1 MNLKSKLQNY
11 GVGDRSIRLFDGG
24 ASPELLDYLDLAE
37 PADDESKEELLP
49 DGVAENQGR
58 PLLFFVNETRL
69 AHGTDKQRAE
79 SLNRL
84 RRNLACRGERTYLA
98 VVRAGSLE
106 VVPVSLSADSPTWKI
121 YEPGTTKAL
130 TFFSRLA
137 LGLID
142 GEEQSEDADFVF
154 KEMLNL
160 LNQGIDRIAH
170 QIGWADVLSLVGRAL
185 FFRFLRDRHIV
196 KKANLKGIA
205 PGAVELD
212 KCFDNAQNAYDTC
225 RWLDDTFNG
234 DFLPLSDKGS
244 RKFFDKI
251 GERSTTVFSHLK
263 GILCGDEPVG
273 VDEYQKRLPIQ
284 WSDFNFAHIPVGL
297 LSQVYEAFCW
307 KWEPQPAEEMSV
319 HYTPRNI
326 AATIVDEV
334 FDSLPN
340 AADSRVLDASCGAGV
355 FLVLAFRRLYR
366 ERWAATGVRPGT
378 KEIRKILE
386 QQLTGFDIS
395 VSALRL
401 SALSLYLAAI
411 ELDPEPI
418 PPSKLRFKELR
429 KHVLFDHRR
438 PDDPPEGLVIGS
450 LGSHV
455 DGQFAGKYDVVI
467 GNPPWTALKK
477 KHKTLALELDAVS
490 RAIVSRKNAAL
501 GKDYENPDSVPD
513 LPFVWKATEWCKP
526 DGRIA
531 LALPARTLFKQRSKS
546 VHVRKALFGLL
557 EVTGIINCSNLR
569 KTRVW
574 PEMDQPFMLFF
585 ARNRPAKPGHTF
597 QFISPHADN
606 RLGSLGEMRI
616 DSESAC
622 PLSAEAVIEEPW
634 LLKAFAVGTPLDV
647 EVVRSVIKSGG
658 LPLEEYWEKNLLL
671 TSSNGYQ
678 IKPNQIPQLDARPL
692 KVLPDLNSTDLF
704 RFVVDT
710 GQLKKFSQD
719 KAFRS
724 RLSNRDP
731 DELRVYRGPLALVK
745 ESPGSNR
752 ENGWALL
759 CLKDLAYS
767 ESFYGYSAAGHE
779 NGETLVRYLQLF
791 VHSQVWLHYA
801 LITSAKLGV
810 ERPNLDKAD
819 LDDCPI
825 IPFERLTEDQC
836 KEVLQLSKHLI
847 AEEKGVFADI
857 DAFFGKLYGLDER
870 DMQVIRDTL
879 EVRDPNDE
887 LGQRGSKP
895 PTPGEIETFR
905 RRLESGLRP
914 FFKVLGKEPL
924 VELWN
929 PVADGEAMEMA
940 FGTFLIGEKGR
951 KPSGQDSI
959 FKTKVLPLANETG
972 ATRVVEIIRDGLMVG
987 ILRQYR
993 YWTPSR
999 ARLLGAEIVREHFGG
1014 FED

>member
-1 MNLKSKLQNY
+1 MNLLTELQNY
-11 GVGDRSIRLFDGG
+11 GISSRSVRRFDKGV
-24 ASPELLDYLDLAE
+24 SPELLDYLDLAA
-37 PADDESKEELLP
+37 PADDEIKGELFP

-58 PLLFFVNETRL
+58 PLLFFVNESRL
-69 AHGTDKQRAE
+69 AHSTDKQRTE
-79 SLNRL
+79 SLNNL

-106 VVPVSLSADSPTWKI
+106 VVPVSLQADSPAWKI

-137 LGLID
+137 LGHVD
-142 GEEQSEDADFVF
+142 EEEQPDDADFVF

-185 FFRFLRDRHIV
+185 FFRFLCDRHIV
-196 KKANLKGIA
+196 KKSNLKSIA
-205 PGAVELD
+205 PDAGQLNE
-212 KCFDNAQNAYDTC
+212 CFDNAKNAYDTC
-225 RWLDDTFNG
+225 HWLDDTFNG
-234 DFLPLSDKGS
+234 DFLPLSNKGS
-244 RKFFDKI
+244 RNFFDRI
-251 GERSTTVFSHLK
+251 AERSTIVFSHLK
-263 GILCGDEPVG
+263 AILRGDEPVG
-273 VDEYQKRLPIQ
+273 SEEYQSLLN
-284 WSDFNFAHIPVGL
+284 WGDFNFAHIPVGL

-307 KWEPQPAEEMSV
+307 KWETQSSEEMSV
-319 HYTPRNI
+319 HYTPRRI

-340 AADSRVLDASCGAGV
+340 AHESRVLDGACGAGI

-395 VSALRL
+395 ESALKL
-401 SALSLYLAAI
+401 SALSLYLTAI

-418 PPSKLRFKELR
+418 PPSKLGFKELR
-429 KHVLFDHRR
+429 QRVLFDHRR
-438 PDDPPEGLVIGS
+438 PDDPQEGLVIGS

-455 DGQFAGKYDVVI
+455 NGQFAGRFDVVI

-477 KHKTLALELDAVS
+477 KHKRLAFELDAVS
-490 RAIVSRKNAAL
+490 RAIVSRKDPIL
-501 GKDYENPDSVPD
+501 GKNYENPDSVPD

-531 LALPARTLFKQRSKS
+531 MALPARTLFKQRSKS
-546 VHVRKALFGLL
+546 VYVRKALFQLL

-574 PEMDQPFMLFF
+574 PDMDQPFMLLF
-585 ARNRPAKPGHTF
+585 ARNRRPKSGHAI
-597 QFISPHADN
+597 QFVSPHADN
-606 RLGSLGEMRI
+606 SLGCLGEMRI
-616 DSESAC
+616 DSESAR
-622 PLSAEAVIEEPW
+622 PLPVEEVIKEPW
-634 LLKAFAVGTPLDV
+634 LLKALAVGTPLDV
-647 EVVRSVIKSGG
+647 EIIRTVMKAGG
-658 LPLEEYWEKNLLL
+658 TPLEKYWKKDLKL
-671 TSSNGYQ
+671 TSNNGYQ
-678 IKPNQIPQLDARPL
+678 IKPKQTQRDAKPL
-692 KVLPDLNSTDLF
+692 QVLPDLNVTDKF
-704 RFVVDT
+704 RFIVDVT
-710 GQLKKFSQD
+710 KLDKFSMD
-719 KAFRS
+719 KVCWPRIHKK
-724 RLSNRDP
+724 DI
-731 DELRVYRGPLALVK
+731 DKLRVYRGPLALVK
-745 ESPGSNR
+745 ESPGANR
-752 ENGWALL
+752 KNGWALL
-759 CLKDLAYS
+759 CLKDLAYN
-767 ESFYGYSAAGHE
+767 ESFYGYSAAGIK
-779 NGETLVRYLQLF
+779 NGEALVRYLQLF

-825 IPFERLTEDQC
+825 IPFARLTDAQC
-836 KEVLQLSKHLI
+836 REVLQLSKRLI
-847 AEEKGVFADI
+847 TEDPEVFADI
-857 DAFFGKLYGLDER
+857 DNFFGHLYGLDER

-895 PTPGEIETFR
+895 PTAGEIEKFR

-914 FFKVLGKEPL
+914 FFKVLGKEPD
-924 VELWN
+924 VEFWN
-929 PVADGEAMEMA
+929 PVTDRSDTEMA
-940 FGTFLIGEKGR
+940 FGVFLVGETGR
-951 KPSGQDSI
+951 KLSGQDSI
-959 FKTKVLPLANETG
+959 FRSKVLPLANETG
-972 ATRVVEIIRDGLMVG
+972 ATRVVEILRGGLLVG

-999 ARLLGAEIVREHFGG
+999 ARLLGAEIVREYFGG
-1014 FED
+1014 FEDQI